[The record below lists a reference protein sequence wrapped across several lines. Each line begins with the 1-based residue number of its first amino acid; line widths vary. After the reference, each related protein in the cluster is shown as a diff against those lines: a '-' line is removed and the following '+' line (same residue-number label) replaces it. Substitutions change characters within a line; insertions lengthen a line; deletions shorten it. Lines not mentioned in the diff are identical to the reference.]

1 MIPFA
6 PLRGGS
12 LEIVCGPMFSGK
24 SEELLRRIRRAEIAG
39 LAPALFKPAI
49 DDRFGASDV
58 VSHAGSRL
66 QCHAI
71 GDPRDIEVH
80 PATSGARVIGI
91 DEVQFIDV
99 AIVDVIHRLV
109 RAGSRVIAA
118 GLDRDFR
125 GEPFGPMPELLARAD
140 FVEKLHAICQICTGP
155 ATMTQ
160 RLVNGEPARSSD
172 PVIVVG
178 ASEQYQARCR
188 GCHRLADEL
197 DEALPLAIEL
207 AGSTTG

>member
-80 PATSGARVIGI
+80 PATSRARVVGI
-91 DEVQFIDV
+91 DEVQFIDG
-99 AIVDVIHRLV
+99 AIVDVVHRLV
-109 RAGSRVIAA
+109 RGGTRVIAA

-197 DEALPLAIEL
+197 DEPLPLAVEVL
-207 AGSTTG
+207 VTG

>member
-1 MIPFA
+1 
-6 PLRGGS
+6 
-12 LEIVCGPMFSGK
+12 MFSGK
-24 SEELLRRIRRAEIAG
+24 REELLRRIRRAEIAG

-71 GDPRDIEVH
+71 GDPREIELH
-80 PATSGARVIGI
+80 PATLGARVIGI
-91 DEVQFIDV
+91 DEVQFIDDG
-99 AIVDVIHRLV
+99 IVEVVLRLV
-109 RAGSRVIAA
+109 RDGARVIAA

-160 RLVNGEPARSSD
+160 RLVNGDPARSSD

-178 ASEQYQARCR
+178 AREQYEARCR

-197 DEALPLAIEL
+197 DEPLPLTISAF
-207 AGSTTG
+207 ARRD